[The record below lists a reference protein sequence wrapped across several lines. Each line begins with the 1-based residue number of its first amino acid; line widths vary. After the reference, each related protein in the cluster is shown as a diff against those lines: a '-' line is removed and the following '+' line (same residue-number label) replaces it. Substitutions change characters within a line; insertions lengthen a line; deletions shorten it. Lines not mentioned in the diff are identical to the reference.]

1 MYSVSRLNSERDKQ
15 EVGTLYREHVKFS
28 DKNSRKFTPVF
39 HDEQIPVET
48 RYKTDEVSFDYV
60 PRWTGVA
67 AVNPKYIN
75 SNTPASIKGDGD
87 GKAYQQYG
95 EIEQSGKI
103 WASSLEQVITMV
115 GVVPRVVIQDEVN
128 TQWFQD
134 MWRVFDNKAWF
145 KDTGR
150 KINIDWGAAW
160 SKLNGSIAIHNILA
174 EEIRL
179 SDQKFYGTSDE
190 ENLDL
195 TNGNC
200 QSVAEAHIGYF
211 TDVLTD
217 IRNKHKDKIPKDEG
231 IAVALL
237 AICEFAHKL
246 SKKSEPLKARFVTA
260 AYSSVRNAY
269 RDAVDRKDVIMK
281 KSLQKVQ
288 DMRTL
293 NDFIKN
299 FRDNLFTTP
308 TVEDILNGT
317 EFGKRRVEST
327 FRIFD
332 FNISSFRDMNQEE
345 MLYTVMDDVLTDR
358 QAEVVERSFGL
369 GGRTKSSLNEI
380 AEDMQISY
388 DTAFND
394 RKKAFKLIKEELAFK
409 YENRN

>member
-1 MYSVSRLNSERDKQ
+1 MNKDSKNRSNSERNKQ
-15 EVGTLYREHVKFS
+15 EVGTVSRE
-28 DKNSRKFTPVF
+28 RTPIVY

-48 RYKTDEVSFDYV
+48 RYKTDDVSFDYA
-60 PRWTGVA
+60 PRWTGVST
-67 AVNPKYIN
+67 VNSKYIN
-75 SNTPASIKGDGD
+75 SNTPVSIKGDGD
-87 GKAYQQYG
+87 GKVYQQYG

-345 MLYTVMDDVLTDR
+345 MLYTVMDEHLTDR
-358 QAEVVERSFGL
+358 QSEIVERSYGI
-369 GGRTKSSLNEI
+369 GGRIKSDLTDM
-380 AEDMQISY
+380 AEDMNINEKTIRR
-388 DTAFND
+388 DKVVA
-394 RKKAFKLIKEELAFK
+394 LEIIKEHLAFK